1 MVLVIGISRLQRT
14 IDRKLDD
21 WNRSVFSTGHGFL
34 PWEMG
39 CGTTPGLQAQG
50 LV

>member
-21 WNRSVFSTGHGFL
+21 WNRSVFSTGHGF
-34 PWEMG
+34 EMG